1 MSSCD
6 CTTTTNQLISE
17 LNTQLDNASLCEA
30 TITITNSTAA
40 TIVDLEQNCV
50 VDTQLVQSTSS
61 CVYTVYN
68 FDLPVHAM
76 VDALLFG
83 KSMSNAVSSPCASSS
98 HTCCSR
104 SSVWSSIDLTQ
115 IDHLSSTNGKTTL
128 YNWYAW
134 FSLLSQYIIN
144 ATELNTYNVQMVQRA
159 LDQINIDEEYQRAQM
174 DTRIETQRR
183 EDCLDAAVEC
193 PTACQ
198 VAANQAYTQQA
209 VEERDGVS
217 SGRFGY
223 NHRSDRKR
231 RRNDNDDEDGF
242 TLYGR
247 QRRKRTRIHIP
258 LNRKR
263 KSDFDHLLDDVSFE
277 RDCARIETNLS
288 EIESRKKGI
297 QRAQQLAKNIR
308 DVLQHANGCVAQIL
322 ALIDSFLN
330 EWQLNACM
338 YGSGLDNTGPPLS
351 RRMAFQ
357 QQFKTMLLDFRTF
370 MSRQHIDGT
379 IALCENRCNGYGEY
393 YPHFNYVVSDC
404 IQRGTVVNGNQF
416 WTDAQSH
423 VVRYGKILARKVY
436 QQVCSWTQGAV
447 VSKEH
452 VRNYIHTLERAHAF
466 MALSIDVEV
475 ISGTPMSE

>member
-6 CTTTTNQLISE
+6 CTTTTNQLISD
-17 LNTQLDNASLCEA
+17 LRTQLENASSCEA
-30 TITITNSTAA
+30 TVTITTSTANS
-40 TIVDLEQNCV
+40 IVSLEQNCV

-61 CVYTVYN
+61 CVHTVYN

-76 VDALLFG
+76 ADALLFG

-98 HTCCSR
+98 QTCCSR

-115 IDHLSSTNGKTTL
+115 IDRLSSTNGKTTL

-134 FSLLSQYIIN
+134 FSLLSKYIIN
-144 ATELNTYNVQMVQRA
+144 ATELNSYNVQMVQRA
-159 LDQINIDEEYQRAQM
+159 LDQIHIDEEYQRAQM

-198 VAANQAYTQQA
+198 AAANQAYEHQA
-209 VEERDGVS
+209 VKERDGVS

-223 NHRSDRKR
+223 NHRNDRKR
-231 RRNDNDDEDGF
+231 KRDDTRDDEDGF
-242 TLYGR
+242 ASFGR
-247 QRRKRTRIHIP
+247 QRRKRARIYIP
-258 LNRKR
+258 LNRKH

-277 RDCARIETNLS
+277 RDCARIETNLA

-322 ALIDSFLN
+322 ALINSFMN
-330 EWQLNACM
+330 EWRLHECM
-338 YGSGLDNTGPPLS
+338 YGYGLDNTGAPLS
-351 RRMAFQ
+351 RRLAFQ

-370 MSRQHIDGT
+370 MSRQYIDGT
-379 IALCENRCNGYGEY
+379 VALCENRCNGYGAY

-404 IQRGTVVNGNQF
+404 IQRGTVVNGHQF

-423 VVRYGKILARKVY
+423 VVRHGTFLARKVY
-436 QQVCSWTQGAV
+436 QQVCSWTVDTV

-452 VRNYIHTLERAHAF
+452 VRKYIHALERAHAF
-466 MALSIDVEV
+466 MALSIDVQV
-475 ISGTPMSE
+475 ISGTGG

>member
-6 CTTTTNQLISE
+6 CITTTNQLISE
-17 LNTQLDNASLCEA
+17 LNTQLENASPCEA
-30 TITITNSTAA
+30 TVTISNSTANA
-40 TIVDLEQNCV
+40 IVDLEQNCV
-50 VDTQLVQSTSS
+50 VDTNLIQSTSS
-61 CVYTVYN
+61 CVHTVYN
-68 FDLPVHAM
+68 FDLPVHA
-76 VDALLFG
+76 VADALLFG
-83 KSMSNAVSSPCASSS
+83 KSMSNAVSSPCATSSQ
-98 HTCCSR
+98 TCCSR

-115 IDHLSSTNGKTTL
+115 IDRINSTNGKTSL

-134 FSLLSQYIIN
+134 FSLLSQYISN
-144 ATELNTYNVQMVQRA
+144 ATELNTYNIQMVQRA
-159 LDQINIDEEYQRAQM
+159 FEQINIDKEYQLSQM

-198 VAANQAYTQQA
+198 VAANKAYEQQA
-209 VEERDGVS
+209 VDERDGVS

-223 NHRSDRKR
+223 NYRNDRKR
-231 RRNDNDDEDGF
+231 KRDDTCDDEDSF
-242 TLYGR
+242 TSYGR
-247 QRRKRTRIHIP
+247 QRRKRARIHIP
-258 LNRKR
+258 LNRRR

-277 RDCARIETNLS
+277 RDCTRMETNLA

-297 QRAQQLAKNIR
+297 LRAQQLAKNIR
-308 DVLQHANGCVAQIL
+308 DVLQHASGSVAQIL

-330 EWQLNACM
+330 EWRLHECAYQ
-338 YGSGLDNTGPPLS
+338 SELDNAGPPLN
-351 RRMAFQ
+351 RRLAFQ

-370 MSRQHIDGT
+370 MSRQYIDGT
-379 IALCENRCNGYGEY
+379 VALCENRCSGYGAY

-423 VVRYGKILARKVY
+423 IIRHGKFLARKVY
-436 QQVCSWTQGAV
+436 QQVCSWTEGAV

-452 VRNYIHTLERAHAF
+452 VRNYIHVLERADAL
-466 MALSIDVEV
+466 MALGDNVQV
-475 ISGTPMSE
+475 ISGTA